1 MKVLGSTEWRAFS
14 SGCREVV
21 HLRVHT
27 GWKMERFILAYTGV
41 VCLIVFRIFTSPREW
56 LRSIVMSLSVCLSAC
71 LRGYLRNHTRDL
83 YQIFVHVA

>member
-27 GWKMERFILAYTGV
+27 GWRMERFDKRHRLSTDTQTGV
-41 VCLIVFRIFTSPREW
+41 GLSPSLLTGTAMTLHSVEMIQGRPSSREVKTW
-56 LRSIVMSLSVCLSAC
+56 L
-71 LRGYLRNHTRDL
+71 
-83 YQIFVHVA
+83 

>member
-27 GWKMERFILAYTGV
+27 GWKMERSEPPMFGECNITFSQIKNVLN
-41 VCLIVFRIFTSPREW
+41 FTR
-56 LRSIVMSLSVCLSAC
+56 
-71 LRGYLRNHTRDL
+71 
-83 YQIFVHVA
+83 

>member
-27 GWKMERFILAYTGV
+27 ELEETLSAGVLILAIG
-41 VCLIVFRIFTSPREW
+41 IKF
-56 LRSIVMSLSVCLSAC
+56 
-71 LRGYLRNHTRDL
+71 
-83 YQIFVHVA
+83 